1 MVPSHD
7 NNHFISRLE
16 YLADIFQQL
25 NKVNLKLKEGEG
37 QSSISLTSQ
46 RMREKNLAIGSEKLK
61 QEILLFRESCHGC

>member
-25 NKVNLKLKEGEG
+25 NKANLKLQRRGRT
-37 QSSISLTSQ
+37 IVDFTDTS
-46 RMREKNLAIGSEKLK
+46 A
-61 QEILLFRESCHGC
+61 HA